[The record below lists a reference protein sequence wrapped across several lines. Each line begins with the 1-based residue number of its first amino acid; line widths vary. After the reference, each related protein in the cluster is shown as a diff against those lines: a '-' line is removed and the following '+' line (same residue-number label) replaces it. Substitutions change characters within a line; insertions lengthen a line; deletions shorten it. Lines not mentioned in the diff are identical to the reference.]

1 MKKFNLLKRN
11 TTKRLFGLFVL
22 SMIHSFSFAQADAS
36 DPRERIYQGV
46 HDYLTNAVQ
55 GVHDDV
61 NIVVDVNQIDSRIVI
76 PTCSEGFN
84 FHSDPES
91 LASSYLTVRVSCN
104 SSDWYLFAS
113 AKVTKTQTIVVT
125 SSPISPDTVLS
136 AQNLSLAEVDVNRLR
151 HTPYTNIASLVG
163 ARLKY
168 RVRPGQPIQSN
179 MLCFICKGDRITISA
194 VAGSMRVKTSG
205 IAEQDGVIGDT
216 IKVTNTNSQ
225 KAVIAQVA
233 STEEVVVNL

>member
-11 TTKRLFGLFVL
+11 TMKAFYWLVVFN
-22 SMIHSFSFAQADAS
+22 MIHSVSFAQADAS
-36 DPRERIYQGV
+36 DPREPIYQGV
-46 HDYLTNAVQ
+46 HDYLQQEVQ

-76 PTCSEGFN
+76 PECTGGYS
-84 FHSDPES
+84 FHSAPES

-104 SSDWYLFAS
+104 SNDWFLFAS

-125 SSPISPDTVLS
+125 SSTISPDTVLS

-151 HTPYTNIASLVG
+151 HTPYTTIESLVG

-168 RVRPGQPIQSN
+168 RVRPGQPVQSN
-179 MLCFICKGDRITISA
+179 MLCFVCKGDRITISA
-194 VAGSMRVKTSG
+194 VAGTMRVKTSG

-225 KAVIAQVA
+225 KGIIAQVA
-233 STEEVVVNL
+233 STEEVIVNL